1 MSAIMAATV
10 GHSSK
15 KSVNK
20 RKLDALGNFRGQCS
34 FANDPARMKKLK
46 MQLDLAASLES
57 IAATHIKNKELK
69 TKNATAGLL
78 DLAEGALEKLKS
90 KGGDL
95 SKITKEETC
104 SLALRYF
111 GTALKSSEKKD
122 QLSALLRGL
131 IKETPHALGL
141 TVEEL
146 AVANSGAAAAI
157 AT

>member
-57 IAATHIKNKELK
+57 IAASHIKNKELK

-90 KGGDL
+90 KGGGLVQDHERRNL
-95 SKITKEETC
+95 LAGIALLWHCAKKLREERPAQRSPQGLDQRNAACTWID
-104 SLALRYF
+104 SR
-111 GTALKSSEKKD
+111 GTRSSEFWSCCCD
-122 QLSALLRGL
+122 S
-131 IKETPHALGL
+131 H
-141 TVEEL
+141 
-146 AVANSGAAAAI
+146 
-157 AT
+157 